1 MDSSPSSVV
10 SISSMLSDVSDINE
24 QTFMAPMSDT
34 VSLIPEVN
42 GKPLFE
48 PGDGDME
55 LIVNGTRFET
65 HRYLIKRFN
74 KWRDTASKQNSSRY
88 LNITEATS
96 CEDFSNMF
104 KVLYATAL
112 EGPFDFDPPTLV
124 SALRLATKYEYLVLR
139 DYAIRHLEQAELSP
153 ISRVKIARE
162 LNLPSW
168 LEPAYVDLCNRDE
181 TITEE
186 EASILGMTTFV
197 RVAKIRE
204 KEQRRRGRVVDA
216 GCEENIELDDSDADK
231 PKKETA
237 SGLKI
242 GWDVPPETTLP
253 PPPSGHTIYGRKR
266 KAKKGATSTI
276 GTIKKDGA
284 DNTVIQDQ
292 VKSQE
297 TQIQPSF
304 VDVQVTGRYENDECV
319 YRENSEVGLS
329 VPGCSCSRRSVF
341 GFGGITYAPAP
352 CVLPACAAAAFK
364 HLQLGQLAHAKDIV
378 DIRSSIDKLQ
388 PVVSP
393 KPTPDQEADVQSLVH
408 QSIHEQV
415 REMLSELS

>member
-10 SISSMLSDVSDINE
+10 SISSMLSDVSDIKSVASSLLQDIFISAKFSLYSE

-55 LIVNGTRFET
+55 LIVNGTRDFKGNV
-65 HRYLIKRFN
+65 LQI
-74 KWRDTASKQNSSRY
+74 NSFM
-88 LNITEATS
+88 TS
-96 CEDFSNMF
+96 
-104 KVLYATAL
+104 AL

-139 DYAIRHLEQAELSP
+139 DYAIRHLEQAELSA

-242 GWDVPPETTLP
+242 G
-253 PPPSGHTIYGRKR
+253 
-266 KAKKGATSTI
+266 
-276 GTIKKDGA
+276 A

-304 VDVQVTGRYENDECV
+304 VDVQVTGRYENNECV